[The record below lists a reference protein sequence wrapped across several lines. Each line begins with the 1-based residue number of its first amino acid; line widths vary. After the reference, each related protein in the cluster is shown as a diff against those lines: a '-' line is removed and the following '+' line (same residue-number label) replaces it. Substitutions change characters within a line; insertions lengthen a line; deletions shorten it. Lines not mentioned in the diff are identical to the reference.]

1 MTDGSPN
8 DLTSNPV
15 YVETLCDSPTLGK
28 RGMYNEWG
36 SWVSLAVESKPYH
49 YLEEGIVS
57 SSISN
62 SMH

>member
-15 YVETLCDSPTLGK
+15 YVENSLILLCDSPTLGK

-36 SWVSLAVESKPYH
+36 SWVSLAVESKP
-49 YLEEGIVS
+49 
-57 SSISN
+57 
-62 SMH
+62 